1 MEIQQEYN
9 INRKIRKE
17 TKMLWKKGFTM
28 IELLVVLI
36 ILGILVAV
44 AAPMYLA
51 NVNRAK
57 VSEALASMGM
67 IRQAEREY
75 NTKHGSFLLV
85 GSGNL
90 ANDPEAASNPGLNI
104 KVGTAQYFSSAAY
117 TVVAGGTSGSSG
129 LFATPVAQ
137 DFIIAVN
144 GTASVPC
151 AGALIDCAVNAADI
165 QGSGKVYR
173 MEMDNSGR
181 VFISYDS
188 GSTWKAY

>member
-1 MEIQQEYN
+1 
-9 INRKIRKE
+9 
-17 TKMLWKKGFTM
+17 MLWKKGFTM
-28 IELLVVLI
+28 VELLVVLI

-57 VSEALASMGM
+57 VSEALATMGM

-85 GSGNL
+85 SSGNL

-104 KVGTAQYFSSAAY
+104 KIGTAQYFSSAAY
-117 TVVAGGTSGSSG
+117 TVVAGGGSGTST
-129 LFATPVAQ
+129 LFATPAAQ
-137 DFIIAVN
+137 DFIIQVN
-144 GTASVPC
+144 GASSVVC
-151 AGALIDCAVNAADI
+151 TGGLTDCAVNAADV
-165 QGSGKVYR
+165 QASGKVYR

-181 VFISYDS
+181 VFVSYDS
-188 GSTWKAY
+188 AGTWKAY